1 MVKKWLNFIPQRAN
15 FPKEQGAL
23 RKLDQFS
30 RLTIEPKEYSAL
42 PPATTSEH
50 NCNLRRQNRYGKQ
63 CIALLG
69 NSETKF
75 HICLPF
81 SFEGNVRCMASEG
94 FQFKIYIAANLPIRT
109 NPVMVNNGIEKERQK
124 RIIRAD

>member
-1 MVKKWLNFIPQRAN
+1 MVHTSEIIPPGALVEKWLNLIPQRAN

-81 SFEGNVRCMASEG
+81 SFEEFAE
-94 FQFKIYIAANLPIRT
+94 
-109 NPVMVNNGIEKERQK
+109 
-124 RIIRAD
+124 D